1 MEKKSK
7 NATKKEEAIE
17 INKKYKKKESP
28 YKSKKYLKDNYN
40 KENALSFNFYDE
52 ILEELS
58 KKKAN
63 KLDINDVQ
71 EEDKEIREIYSI
83 IQDKKIINEIHNLLS
98 LFKKTK
104 MNEFLK
110 SDLLFTGLEIDDLTN
125 YMISFISLYSFNLNK
140 FIYSYGDPGENIY
153 LILKGKVGL
162 FNLIQTEELLSSEEY
177 YLYLYNQY
185 NIFRELIIGYNQRNK
200 TNNININEFTDINL
214 LIDNVNKNKNF
225 FPLYSLDDIPDLNKI
240 ILSIKLYIQFL
251 ENRKEKI
258 SDFYKKLKIPFEYMN
273 FDKFLKRQ
281 ISLNT
286 FIEEL
291 SKNIKDREKYY
302 MKYLGKDEKYKV
314 KIFKFVKYND
324 LKEYCYFGNFEIND
338 TKPIRKDYAL
348 SESDSNI
355 LLLINKKE
363 YSKIVNKLQK
373 EKRKKEIDFLYNN
386 FFFKTIN
393 RIYFET
399 KIFIK
404 FKIDQFYKGHI
415 LVNQDEKINKFIFM
429 KEGIIKSSINNISL
443 LEFPQ
448 KIRNLYDFII
458 KKAKEYEIDL
468 KTLIDFD
475 IKLTQKTNLKY
486 ELIKDVLNK
495 KQNFTITKTEKGI
508 IGDYEYF
515 FKVPSFITSTVISKN
530 NLIFFYD
537 FENFKIVNNEFHA
550 FKENLKKISFY
561 KLKSILKRMISIY
574 NSFFSFN
581 MKIIEDKLID
591 NGFEVKEN
599 KIKDKDILINLN
611 NSTEIKKKL
620 ISTTN
625 ISRNQKVNINNFFN
639 AKNIN
644 YISKYDEVEENSKNK
659 AKINNLFSTTN
670 LNTKKL
676 NNYKYFHSLKNK
688 KNKYQN
694 KLLLNKGKTINND
707 GKIFRSLN
715 FSFKK
720 IRKNLLNKNLK
731 FNNNENIKKGKVY
744 PNNSDSETDESN
756 INNMKLGRQMKEKI
770 LDIFLPPLSKTI
782 KIKIWNIENRKINID
797 RHLTRHALHTINSI
811 NNTSLGHTDEN
822 NIDEKLLS
830 NFYFEKSN
838 KSKSTNI
845 KKAQILL
852 LKNRNK
858 KAKLILQKKID
869 SEYFLDE
876 DIF

>member
-7 NATKKEEAIE
+7 NVTKKEEAIE
-17 INKKYKKKESP
+17 INKKYKKK
-28 YKSKKYLKDNYN
+28 DNYN
-40 KENALSFNFYDE
+40 KERSLPYNFYDE

-104 MNEFLK
+104 MSEFLK
-110 SDLLFTGLEIDDLTN
+110 SDLLFTGLEIDDLMN

-251 ENRKEKI
+251 ENRKERI

-373 EKRKKEIDFLYNN
+373 EKRKKEIDFLQL
-386 FFFKTIN
+386 T
-393 RIYFET
+393 
-399 KIFIK
+399 
-404 FKIDQFYKGHI
+404 
-415 LVNQDEKINKFIFM
+415 
-429 KEGIIKSSINNISL
+429 
-443 LEFPQ
+443 EF
-448 KIRNLYDFII
+448 
-458 KKAKEYEIDL
+458 
-468 KTLIDFD
+468 
-475 IKLTQKTNLKY
+475 
-486 ELIKDVLNK
+486 
-495 KQNFTITKTEKGI
+495 
-508 IGDYEYF
+508 
-515 FKVPSFITSTVISKN
+515 
-530 NLIFFYD
+530 
-537 FENFKIVNNEFHA
+537 
-550 FKENLKKISFY
+550 
-561 KLKSILKRMISIY
+561 ILK
-574 NSFFSFN
+574 
-581 MKIIEDKLID
+581 
-591 NGFEVKEN
+591 
-599 KIKDKDILINLN
+599 
-611 NSTEIKKKL
+611 
-620 ISTTN
+620 
-625 ISRNQKVNINNFFN
+625 QK
-639 AKNIN
+639 
-644 YISKYDEVEENSKNK
+644 YS
-659 AKINNLFSTTN
+659 
-670 LNTKKL
+670 
-676 NNYKYFHSLKNK
+676 
-688 KNKYQN
+688 
-694 KLLLNKGKTINND
+694 
-707 GKIFRSLN
+707 
-715 FSFKK
+715 
-720 IRKNLLNKNLK
+720 
-731 FNNNENIKKGKVY
+731 
-744 PNNSDSETDESN
+744 
-756 INNMKLGRQMKEKI
+756 
-770 LDIFLPPLSKTI
+770 
-782 KIKIWNIENRKINID
+782 
-797 RHLTRHALHTINSI
+797 
-811 NNTSLGHTDEN
+811 
-822 NIDEKLLS
+822 
-830 NFYFEKSN
+830 
-838 KSKSTNI
+838 
-845 KKAQILL
+845 
-852 LKNRNK
+852 
-858 KAKLILQKKID
+858 
-869 SEYFLDE
+869 
-876 DIF
+876 

>member
-1 MEKKSK
+1 M
-7 NATKKEEAIE
+7 
-17 INKKYKKKESP
+17 
-28 YKSKKYLKDNYN
+28 
-40 KENALSFNFYDE
+40 
-52 ILEELS
+52 
-58 KKKAN
+58 
-63 KLDINDVQ
+63 
-71 EEDKEIREIYSI
+71 
-83 IQDKKIINEIHNLLS
+83 
-98 LFKKTK
+98 
-104 MNEFLK
+104 
-110 SDLLFTGLEIDDLTN
+110 
-125 YMISFISLYSFNLNK
+125 
-140 FIYSYGDPGENIY
+140 
-153 LILKGKVGL
+153 
-162 FNLIQTEELLSSEEY
+162 
-177 YLYLYNQY
+177 
-185 NIFRELIIGYNQRNK
+185 
-200 TNNININEFTDINL
+200 
-214 LIDNVNKNKNF
+214 
-225 FPLYSLDDIPDLNKI
+225 DDIPDLNKI
-240 ILSIKLYIQFL
+240 ILSIKLYVQFL
-251 ENRKEKI
+251 ENRKERI

-399 KIFIK
+399 KVFIK

-415 LVNQDEKINKFIFM
+415 LVNQDEKIDKFIFM

-475 IKLTQKTNLKY
+475 IKLNQKTNLKY

-599 KIKDKDILINLN
+599 KIKDKDILININ

-620 ISTTN
+620 ISIPN
-625 ISRNQKVNINNFFN
+625 ISRNQKVNNFFN
-639 AKNIN
+639 
-644 YISKYDEVEENSKNK
+644 
-659 AKINNLFSTTN
+659 LF
-670 LNTKKL
+670 L
-676 NNYKYFHSLKNK
+676 
-688 KNKYQN
+688 
-694 KLLLNKGKTINND
+694 
-707 GKIFRSLN
+707 
-715 FSFKK
+715 
-720 IRKNLLNKNLK
+720 
-731 FNNNENIKKGKVY
+731 
-744 PNNSDSETDESN
+744 
-756 INNMKLGRQMKEKI
+756 
-770 LDIFLPPLSKTI
+770 
-782 KIKIWNIENRKINID
+782 
-797 RHLTRHALHTINSI
+797 
-811 NNTSLGHTDEN
+811 
-822 NIDEKLLS
+822 
-830 NFYFEKSN
+830 
-838 KSKSTNI
+838 
-845 KKAQILL
+845 
-852 LKNRNK
+852 
-858 KAKLILQKKID
+858 
-869 SEYFLDE
+869 
-876 DIF
+876 